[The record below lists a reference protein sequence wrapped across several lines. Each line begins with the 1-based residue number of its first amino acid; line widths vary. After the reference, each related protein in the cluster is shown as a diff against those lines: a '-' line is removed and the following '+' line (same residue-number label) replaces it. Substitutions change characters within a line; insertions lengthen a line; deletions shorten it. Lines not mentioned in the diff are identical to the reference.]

1 VLFTLVFLIFCGV
14 LEISCWASPDLNKAY
29 QEGVNWA
36 QDLQQKQ
43 PVPGKRC
50 AVSSSQT
57 PCMQSLQEVT
67 HNEIPTNIDVRCQGR
82 QRKALGLGVSSI
94 PKMQEEKK
102 GQSVKNTDYQ
112 ILVFISFSLPKLSL
126 QKLRLQAAELNAQGR
141 VRVRLIAK
149 GLLADSF
156 KKTAMFLMEG
166 GKELTNENQVQGI
179 NLNPKLFTA
188 YSIVVAPTFVYL
200 KKGKPVKRL
209 SGNVCLDFVCQKF
222 GVPSLKKV
230 QA

>member
-1 VLFTLVFLIFCGV
+1 
-14 LEISCWASPDLNKAY
+14 
-29 QEGVNWA
+29 
-36 QDLQQKQ
+36 
-43 PVPGKRC
+43 
-50 AVSSSQT
+50 
-57 PCMQSLQEVT
+57 MQGLQESEFAGQD
-67 HNEIPTNIDVRCQGR
+67 H
-82 QRKALGLGVSSI
+82 KSSH
-94 PKMQEEKK
+94 
-102 GQSVKNTDYQ
+102 SVKNADYQ

-149 GLLADSF
+149 GLIADSF
-156 KKTAMFLMEG
+156 KKTVMFLMDGGQEG